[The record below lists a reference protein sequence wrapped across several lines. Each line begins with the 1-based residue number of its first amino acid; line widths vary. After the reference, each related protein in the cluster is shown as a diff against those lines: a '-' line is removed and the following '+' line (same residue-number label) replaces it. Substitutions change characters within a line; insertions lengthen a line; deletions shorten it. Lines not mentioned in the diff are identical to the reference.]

1 MSARVRTLV
10 LIGPHAAGKTTLG
23 RRVAAALG
31 WRFDDEIGERLRRLA
46 LAEDPHAHAQRPQE
60 DFDTQVLMAELL
72 RDAESGES
80 VPRIVETWHPGNLA
94 YARRRS
100 PQVAACFEGLLRTSA
115 QRAPGLLVQP
125 LVLSEAALRQR
136 QSEPGPEDIAR
147 FFLDVGQAAI
157 DVARGWGLRIAPV
170 LHTDRCAVQEGVKEL
185 LRRVG

>member
-1 MSARVRTLV
+1 MTVRVQTLV

-46 LAEDPHAHAQRPQE
+46 LAADPHAHAQRVQE
-60 DFDTQVLMAELL
+60 DFDEKVLMAELL
-72 RDAESGES
+72 RDAESES
-80 VPRIVETWHPGNLA
+80 VPRVIETWHSGNLA

-100 PQVAACFEGLLRTSA
+100 PQVAARFEDRLRVAA

-125 LVLSEAALRQR
+125 LALSEKTLRLR

-147 FFLDVGQAAI
+147 FFLDVGQAAH
-157 DVARGWGLRIAPV
+157 DLAREWGLQVASV
-170 LHTDRCAVQEGVKEL
+170 LHTDRCEVQEGVEEL
-185 LRRVG
+185 VRRVG